1 MVSNVR
7 TRCAQRVRKTS
18 WMRSRKD
25 MQGFDGARLE
35 TEAELSVDLD
45 TLARGSWFQ
54 TTYQRRNGA
63 IVRSAEQRENHHP

>member
-1 MVSNVR
+1 
-7 TRCAQRVRKTS
+7 
-18 WMRSRKD
+18 

-45 TLARGSWFQ
+45 TLAHGSWFQ
-54 TTYQRRNGA
+54 TNYQRRNGA